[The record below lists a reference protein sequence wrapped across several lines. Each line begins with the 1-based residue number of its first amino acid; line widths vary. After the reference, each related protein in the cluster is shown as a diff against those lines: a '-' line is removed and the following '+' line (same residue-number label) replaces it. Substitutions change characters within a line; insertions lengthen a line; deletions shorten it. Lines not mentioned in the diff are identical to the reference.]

1 LKKKKKIKIHTDYK
15 GRNYIRKSYFVGGK
29 MKFRKIYVI
38 DGIPEDEFYEKNA
51 TDIDHL
57 RNGEY
62 WLINSEKDS
71 DDLCDKSNNNEPD
84 LSDNKFDELPF

>member
-1 LKKKKKIKIHTDYK
+1 MKKKKEIKIYTDHK
-15 GRNYIRKSYFVGGK
+15 GREYIKESYFVGGK

-51 TDIDHL
+51 TDIDHFQ
-57 RNGEY
+57 NGEY

-71 DDLCDKSNNNEPD
+71 DDFYNKSNNNEPI
-84 LSDNKFDELPF
+84 